1 MMGTQGKCLLSGAL
15 AGALLTGCATT
26 DLRLPSRDT
35 QYLGA
40 EQSPAASRDS
50 GLPPWDNVSYWDGE
64 GLNGPA
70 HVKIDLGAQRASF
83 YKGGKLAGVSTVS
96 TGREGYNTPPGTFRI
111 TEKDPDHRSSLY
123 GNYVDTNGNVVV
135 KDVDVTEDPA
145 PPGTRFLGAPM
156 PNFIR
161 FHGGIGMHAG
171 YLPGYAASHGCVRL
185 PPKMAR
191 HFFDNVSIGTPVTVV
206 N

>member
-1 MMGTQGKCLLSGAL
+1 LITWIKSLPSLLVGVSL
-15 AGALLTGCATT
+15 AGCATT
-26 DLRLPSRDT
+26 DPRLTSRET
-35 QYLGA
+35 QYIGA
-40 EQSPAASRDS
+40 EQSAAATRDA
-50 GLPPWDNVSYWDGE
+50 GLPPWDNVSYWDGQ

-70 HVKIDLGAQRASF
+70 RVEIDLRAQRAYF

-111 TEKDPDHRSSLY
+111 TQKNPDHRSNLF
-123 GNYVDTNGNVVV
+123 GDYVDADGNVIV
-135 KDVDVTEDPA
+135 KDVDARKDLA
-145 PPGTRFLGAPM
+145 PPGTKFLGAPM
-156 PNFIR
+156 PNFMR

-191 HFFDNVSIGTPVTVV
+191 HFFNNVSVGTPVTVV